1 MLVDV
6 SAVDQISKRMG
17 ISRCSPWAFRI
28 LSTPV
33 FVWAGFCES
42 ISATRARASRSAWMG
57 SRGAG
62 RGSEGR
68 WAKQTGG
75 RSNKHPTTN
84 IQRPEKRKSDK
95 HPTTNTQHPEKL
107 EDGVSWRRIER
118 ASSPQPSPPKE
129 EREEDPNFRPG
140 RDNPERQV
148 EIWSW

>member
-1 MLVDV
+1 MLVEV

-17 ISRCSPWAFRI
+17 ISRCSPLAFLI
-28 LSTPV
+28 LITPV

-42 ISATRARASRSAWMG
+42 MSATRAWASRSAWTG

-84 IQRPEKRKSDK
+84 IQQPEKRSKEDPRSKIQD
-95 HPTTNTQHPEKL
+95 PEK
-107 EDGVSWRRIER
+107 I
-118 ASSPQPSPPKE
+118 QN
-129 EREEDPNFRPG
+129 PNSNLRS
-140 RDNPERQV
+140 E
-148 EIWSW
+148 